1 MPTFRRL
8 VTAAV
13 LALGAAAPSA
23 ATAEPARPADAFTD
37 SVGVNVHVM
46 HTRSPYWDLE
56 ATRSALRSLGVRHI
70 RDGLRWYTDPSAS
83 WYNAE
88 LEKRLGS
95 LARSGARLDLLLPGP
110 DGATGTTAQ
119 ALDLA
124 AKLPGVQSIEAAN
137 EWDLNGPVATWP
149 DEVRAQVLAA
159 RTGIG
164 NRPALRGVA
173 LVAPG
178 FGRNGSA
185 AAVGDL
191 SAAVDF
197 GNGHPYADGGRPELP
212 EAPGQWSLQRNIDTL
227 RLISGPKPFVLTEA
241 GYHNA
246 LQATT
251 GQSPVDEPTAATYQL
266 RTLLEHVRL
275 GATRTYLYELVDSW
289 DDPDRAS
296 QEANWGLFRADWTPK
311 PAALAVRNLMALLA
325 DGSRSPRGTNL
336 NYAITGGDA
345 NLRSM
350 AFARA
355 GGGFTLV
362 IWRAEPVWNRSTR
375 QPIAVPAVPL
385 TVSFGR
391 NFPGARVFRPV
402 QSATPIATQGT
413 GAGIQVAVGGDP
425 VVIDLRPSTQD
436 RWNAALRDW
445 WCRISPR
452 SCR

>member
-1 MPTFRRL
+1 MSTLCRL
-8 VTAAV
+8 ATAAI
-13 LALGAAAPSA
+13 LAACAALP
-23 ATAEPARPADAFTD
+23 ATAVAEPARPADAFTD
-37 SVGVNVHVM
+37 SVGVNIHVM

-56 ATRSALRSLGVRHI
+56 AARTALRTLGVRHV
-70 RDGLRWYTDPSAS
+70 RDGLRWYTDPSAA

-124 AKLPGVQSIEAAN
+124 AKLPGVQSVEAAN

-149 DEVRAQVLAA
+149 DDIRAQVLAA
-159 RTGIG
+159 RTGL
-164 NRPALRGVA
+164 NTRPALRGVP

-185 AAVGDL
+185 GQVGDL
-191 SAAVDF
+191 SAAVDV
-197 GNGHPYADGGRPELP
+197 GNGHPYANGGRPELP
-212 EAPGQWSLQRNIDTL
+212 ESPGQWSLQRNIDTL
-227 RLISGPKPFVLTEA
+227 RLLSGAKPFVLTEA
-241 GYHNA
+241 GFHNA
-246 LQATT
+246 LKATT
-251 GQSPVDEPTAATYQL
+251 GQSPVDEVTAATYQL
-266 RTLLEHVRL
+266 RTLLEHFRL

-289 DDPDRAS
+289 SDPDRTAP
-296 QEANWGLFRADWTPK
+296 EGNWGLFRADWTPK
-311 PAALAVRNLMALLA
+311 PAALAVRNVMALLA
-325 DGSRSPRGTNL
+325 DGSRSPRGANL

-345 NLRSM
+345 NLRSI

-362 IWRAEPVWNRSTR
+362 LWRAESIWNRETR
-375 QPIAVPAVPL
+375 QPVAVPAAPL
-385 TVSFGR
+385 TVAFGR
-391 NFPGARVFRPV
+391 TFPGARVFRPA
-402 QSATPIATQGT
+402 QSPNPVAEQGS
-413 GAGIQVAVGGDP
+413 GAGIQVAVAGDP

-445 WCRISPR
+445 WCRVSPR

>member
-1 MPTFRRL
+1 MSTLRRL
-8 VTAAV
+8 VTAAI
-13 LALGAAAPSA
+13 LAVCAAVPATA
-23 ATAEPARPADAFTD
+23 AAEPARPADTFTD
-37 SVGVNVHVM
+37 SVGVNIHLM

-56 ATRSALRSLGVRHI
+56 ATRTALRTLGVRHV
-70 RDGLRWYTDPSAS
+70 RDGLRWYTDPSAA

-95 LARSGARLDLLLPGP
+95 LARSGARLDLLLPDP

-149 DEVRAQVLAA
+149 DEIRAQVLAA
-159 RTGIG
+159 RAGLA
-164 NRPALRGVA
+164 NRPALRGVP

-185 AAVGDL
+185 SQVGDL
-191 SAAVDF
+191 SATVDV
-197 GNGHPYADGGRPELP
+197 GNGHPYAAGGRPELP
-212 EAPGQWSLQRNIDTL
+212 ESPGQWSLQRNIDTL
-227 RLISGPKPFVLTEA
+227 RLLSGAKPFVLTEA
-241 GYHNA
+241 GFHNA

-251 GQSPVDEPTAATYQL
+251 GQPPVDEATAATYQL
-266 RTLLEHVRL
+266 RTLLEHFRL
-275 GATRTYLYELVDSW
+275 GAARTYLYELADSW
-289 DDPDRAS
+289 SDPDRTAP
-296 QEANWGLFRADWTPK
+296 EGNWGLFRADWTPK

-325 DGSRSPRGTNL
+325 DGSRSPRGMNL
-336 NYAITGGDA
+336 HYGITGGDA

-362 IWRAEPVWNRSTR
+362 IWRAESIWNRDTR
-375 QPIAVPAVPL
+375 QPTAVPAVPL

-391 NFPGARVFRPV
+391 AFPAARVFRPAASPNPV
-402 QSATPIATQGT
+402 AEQRT

-425 VVIDLRPSTQD
+425 VVIDLRPSAQD